1 MGAPL
6 ENGTTDSIIIGL
18 TGNIATGK
26 TTVSQYLQQKGAYT
40 IDADEVAH
48 RVTEP
53 GQDAYRLIVEVFGK
67 NVLDQTGRI
76 DRKSLAAIVF
86 KDADKLGRLE
96 QIVHPAV
103 FQSIYNEIELNEPA
117 VAILEAIKL
126 LEAGSMATLC
136 DEIWVVV
143 ADSDEQIR
151 RARVNRGMPVAETQ
165 RRSSMQSPQAV
176 KMNQADIVIY
186 NDGSLADLHLQLDH
200 IWDELHRR
208 YAERLR
214 GSAE

>member
-53 GQDAYRLIVEVFGK
+53 GQDAYRLIVEEFGK

-86 KDADKLGRLE
+86 NDADKLGRLE

-186 NDGSLADLHLQLDH
+186 NDGSPADLHLQLDH